1 MITVHAQITGTT
13 PLLVNKYTDESAQQ
27 KPTRRIEVAENKNPR
42 KEAQSRAYVADDG
55 SFFFNSFAI
64 LNAMAAAGTSFKQKG
79 SRKTLRFVVPSAIR
93 MLDGDGI
100 TILDEDFTV
109 SKQFEIDS
117 RPVVIPATGGRIIRH
132 RPRWNVWAARFR
144 LGVNEELL
152 DPITA
157 HRLLSEAGQTIGIGD
172 FRPERRGPFGTFIV
186 TEWMPDQ
193 RALKEAA

>member
-64 LNAMAAAGTSFKQKG
+64 LNAMAAAGASFKQKG

-186 TEWMPDQ
+186 TEWMPEQ
-193 RALKEAA
+193 RVLKEAA